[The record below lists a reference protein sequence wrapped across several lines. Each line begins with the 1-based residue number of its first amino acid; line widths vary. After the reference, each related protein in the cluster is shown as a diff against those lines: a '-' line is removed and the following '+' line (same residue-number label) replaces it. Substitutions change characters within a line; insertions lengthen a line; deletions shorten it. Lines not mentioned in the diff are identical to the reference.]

1 MWLNLIAPQGQ
12 MAASTLA
19 IGSSSY
25 ELLELLGDGT
35 ASSTPSTAAAVSQ
48 SGNRVTLQGPGG
60 TISETRIINTGTNRA
75 GTTDGL
81 GSDQNLNLNVFSNL
95 LDVSIRS
102 QEGDDTLRLY
112 GNLDSSNSLSRGG
125 VNGPNNGVFTG
136 NGNDNVTIRGSVD
149 SQVIDGGSGS
159 DTIRISGTV
168 EDSYIFGGDGS
179 DNISVRG
186 NISDSYV
193 NTGAGNDYS
202 EFQSTA
208 TNLIFQGD
216 AGNDT
221 VIFRQSVVSNSVSGD
236 GTSSV
241 FTGTGNDVLTFENGA
256 RGTSINTGTGNDTLL
271 MRGEFYNDTINLS
284 VEAASQTPAGSDY
297 LFASSNSIFDSS
309 SILSNNTAGD
319 TLVFGASNTFINTD
333 FILGSGNDLINFGAN
348 ALMYGASGSALG
360 VDLGAGND
368 TIVFGAGGNFTG
380 LEVSLGGGA
389 DVIRFV
395 GATSSDLGTL
405 SGYIS
410 DASSEDTLYIGSVA
424 YSYDGSSWGIA

>member
-1 MWLNLIAPQGQ
+1 

-25 ELLELLGDGT
+25 ELLELLGD
-35 ASSTPSTAAAVSQ
+35 SPDPPKAAAVSQ

-60 TISETRIINTGTNRA
+60 TISETGIINTGTNLA
-75 GTTDGL
+75 GATGAL
-81 GSDQNLNLNVFSNL
+81 GSDQGLNLNVFSNL
-95 LDVSIRS
+95 QDVSIRS
-102 QEGDDTLRLY
+102 QEGDDNLRLY
-112 GNLDSSNSLSRGG
+112 GNLDSSNSLSREDVGS
-125 VNGPNNGVFTG
+125 PNNGVFTG

-149 SQVIDGGSGS
+149 SQVIAGGTGS
-159 DTIRISGTV
+159 DTIRISGSV
-168 EDSYIFGGDGS
+168 EDSYIFGGGGSDIIGDGS

-186 NISDSYV
+186 NISNSYV
-193 NTGAGNDYS
+193 NTGAGNDYA

-216 AGNDT
+216 SGNDT
-221 VIFRQSVVSNSVSGD
+221 VIFRQSVASNFVSGD
-236 GTSSV
+236 GTSSI
-241 FTGTGNDVLTFENGA
+241 FTGSGNDVLTFENGA

-271 MRGEFYNDTINLS
+271 MSGEFYNDTINLS
-284 VEAASQTPAGSDY
+284 VAADSETPAGSDY
-297 LFASSNSIFDSS
+297 LYASSNSIFDSS
-309 SILSNNTAGD
+309 SIFSNNTAGD
-319 TLVFGASNTFINTD
+319 TLVFGASNSFINTD
-333 FILGSGNDLINFGAN
+333 FLLGSGNDLINFGAN
-348 ALMYGASGSALG
+348 AAMLGASGLG

-424 YSYDGSSWGIA
+424 YSYDGSSWGIAIG